1 MAVRVTHRRMSPGGA
16 RNEHITNVK
25 WLNESTG
32 KIGVNTKAQMV
43 DYIDNQKGSAY
54 VTGPQSRSEVG
65 TVHRAGTVP
74 YLRTFANGVPND
86 NLLSLPTY

>member
-1 MAVRVTHRRMSPGGA
+1 
-16 RNEHITNVK
+16 
-25 WLNESTG
+25 
-32 KIGVNTKAQMV
+32 MV

-65 TVHRAGTVP
+65 TVHSPGAVP